1 MTTEFLDSR
10 NSITQKISDL
20 FQNSRDIRCIVAFW
34 GKGALE
40 LFAGMD
46 DERLRK
52 VKIVCNL
59 TTGGTN
65 PSVIQE
71 LLNKNIAV
79 RHNPTLHSKV
89 YWTDRGVIVGSANA
103 SANGLSL
110 ESVAQDGWLEAG
122 VHSNR
127 QSTIEK
133 VKLYVDE
140 IWGKAKKIRPK
151 DLEEAKRNW
160 RKRRPFPRPDET
172 VHFVH
177 ALRNGAFTDR
187 VTPVWFSID
196 VESAGKYQADIQ
208 ERGNQLCEQYVE
220 LHERELDAWVWEDP
234 FRLPREVYFISFFLG
249 KRGRLYFTKIW
260 KTLPRNCDK
269 DGLDGYT
276 YQYAYAVPD
285 AEIGMTISQRKQM
298 TALIQD
304 LAVNHA
310 SKLTNDLR
318 TEGCYIPIEKLLKPR
333 LRKVLTRALQETN
346 RQAARR

>member
-79 RHNPTLHSKV
+79 RHNPTLHRKV

-122 VHSNR
+122 VYSNR

-133 VKLYVDE
+133 VKLYGDK

-160 RKRRPFPRPDET
+160 RKRRPFPRADET

-177 ALRNGAFTDR
+177 ALRNGTFTDR

-196 VESAGKYQADIQ
+196 VESAGKYQADIR
-208 ERGNQLCEQYVE
+208 ERGSQLCEQYVE
-220 LHERELDAWVWEDP
+220 LHERELDAWVWEGP

-249 KRGRLYFTKIW
+249 KRG
-260 KTLPRNCDK
+260 
-269 DGLDGYT
+269 
-276 YQYAYAVPD
+276 
-285 AEIGMTISQRKQM
+285 S
-298 TALIQD
+298 ALFFENLED
-304 LAVNHA
+304 TS
-310 SKLTNDLR
+310 SKL
-318 TEGCYIPIEKLLKPR
+318 
-333 LRKVLTRALQETN
+333 
-346 RQAARR
+346 